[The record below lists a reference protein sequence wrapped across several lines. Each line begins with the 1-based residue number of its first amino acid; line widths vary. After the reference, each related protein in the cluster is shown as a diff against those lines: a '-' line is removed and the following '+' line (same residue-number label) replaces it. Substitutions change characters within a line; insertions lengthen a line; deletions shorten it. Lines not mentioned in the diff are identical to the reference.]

1 MNAKSNRRLSF
12 KVTGMT
18 CGGCVRSV
26 RKILANVNGVRDL
39 DVRVGSV
46 TVLIDPERAELSDIT
61 VALQRAGYRPD
72 LTDLID
78 QEPNGESSQQAGS
91 AHCKVSG

>member
-1 MNAKSNRRLSF
+1 MNAKSNRRLTF

-26 RKILANVNGVRDL
+26 QKILANVNGVRDL

-46 TVLIDPERAELSDIT
+46 TVLIDPERAGLNDIT
-61 VALQRAGYRPD
+61 GALQRAGYRPD
-72 LTDLID
+72 LID
-78 QEPNGESSQQAGS
+78 EEPVGESSQQAGS
-91 AHCKVSG
+91 AHCKVVG